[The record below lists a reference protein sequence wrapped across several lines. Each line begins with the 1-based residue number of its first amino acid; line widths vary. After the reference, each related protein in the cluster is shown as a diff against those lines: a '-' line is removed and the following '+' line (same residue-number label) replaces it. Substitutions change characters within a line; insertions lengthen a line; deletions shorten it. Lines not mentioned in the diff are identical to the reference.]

1 VVDQDSV
8 RAVLTKTTAVPE
20 ISKSLNADL
29 IVAIRLQPLRG
40 DSAVLL
46 LQTYD
51 MTAAGP
57 YRSRTA
63 VGRSAPKTEVLV
75 GLDQVLLSTLT
86 YLDEMSRAP
95 RRPATPGTP

>member
-1 VVDQDSV
+1 M
-8 RAVLTKTTAVPE
+8 
-20 ISKSLNADL
+20 
-29 IVAIRLQPLRG
+29 LQ
-40 DSAVLL
+40 S
-46 LQTYD
+46 YD

-63 VGRSAPKTEVLV
+63 VGRSALKTEVLV

-95 RRPATPGTP
+95 RRPVTPGTP